1 MSGEFE
7 AEVFPRGEYAV
18 QIMDLSGASGADPV
32 ETVSGFISI
41 EHANAFARRYVRD
54 SVERCRAPG
63 MDAKAVLDAWFAYGE
78 DAEVLGAGDDAWV
91 SRSELKDFADTP
103 VRDAEERNW
112 RVLDP
117 RQDED
122 DGAEDEA

>member
-7 AEVFPRGEYAV
+7 AEIFPRGPYAV
-18 QIMDLSGASGADPV
+18 RIIDLSGASGAEPV
-32 ETVSGFISI
+32 ETVTGFISI

-63 MDAKAVLDAWFAYGE
+63 MDARAVLDAWFAYGE

-117 RQDED
+117 RLDED
-122 DGAEDEA
+122 EVEDEP